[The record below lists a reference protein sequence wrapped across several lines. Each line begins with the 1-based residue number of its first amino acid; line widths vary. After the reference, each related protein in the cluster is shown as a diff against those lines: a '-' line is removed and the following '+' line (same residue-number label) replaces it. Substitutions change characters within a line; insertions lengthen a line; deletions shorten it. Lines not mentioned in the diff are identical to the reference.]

1 MVYENETV
9 QGGTMTWKIIDDKE
23 VDLEDIDTIDKFI
36 SSFVGKIHNNE
47 IIELGM
53 AWDRVQEL
61 AQKGMVAEKYTKEW
75 DNEKRTK

>member
-1 MVYENETV
+1 MVYQNETV
-9 QGGTMTWKIIDDKE
+9 QGGTMNDNEI
-23 VDLEDIDTIDKFI
+23 DLEDIDTIDKFI

-61 AQKGMVAEKYTKEW
+61 AQKGIVAEKSAEEW
-75 DNEKRTK
+75 DNEKRA

>member
-1 MVYENETV
+1 MVYQNETV
-9 QGGTMTWKIIDDKE
+9 QGGTMNNEI
-23 VDLEDIDTIDKFI
+23 DLEDIETIDKFI

-61 AQKGMVAEKYTKEW
+61 AQKGMVAEKYAEEW
-75 DNEKRTK
+75 DNERRA

>member
-1 MVYENETV
+1 MVYQNETV
-9 QGGTMTWKIIDDKE
+9 QGGTMNDNEI
-23 VDLEDIDTIDKFI
+23 DLEDIDTIDKFI

-61 AQKGMVAEKYTKEW
+61 AQKGIVAEKYAEEW
-75 DNEKRTK
+75 DNEKRA

>member
-1 MVYENETV
+1 MPRIINRGK
-9 QGGTMTWKIIDDKE
+9 QMNNKI
-23 VDLEDIDTIDKFI
+23 DLEDIETIDKFI

-61 AQKGMVAEKYTKEW
+61 AQKGMVAEKYTEQW
-75 DNEKRTK
+75 NNGRRTK

>member
-1 MVYENETV
+1 MPRIINRGK
-9 QGGTMTWKIIDDKE
+9 QMNNKI
-23 VDLEDIDTIDKFI
+23 DLEDIETIDKFI

-61 AQKGMVAEKYTKEW
+61 AQKGMVAEKYTEQW
-75 DNEKRTK
+75 NNERRTK